1 MTTLKRSILLFLIA
15 IVLLLPMI
23 THAEGIDLRSYAV
36 SNLTEVLGYTAEEAA
51 QFVFDEKE
59 DGSIAFWHPD
69 HPDWIYTVSV
79 NRKTGQIVG
88 TSPFDT
94 GYFMFR
100 GENAVRVLMHT
111 IREKGW
117 FVNWNAE
124 SRSELLSF
132 MEEAYDIR
140 ISTELYFADDAGKAV
155 HGFFESCYGSE
166 FGWPE
171 PLHQLYRGM
180 MDEYHLTW
188 EAEPFYLPGRCR
200 VIHGLKTGLEWDRMA
215 ILFEGTIPADW
226 QFVFDDPHLEGWQC
240 HSGVI
245 VAKDGSQSDQDP
257 LKNGGGYGLAA
268 FEKDGHRQL
277 IQIVSTYD
285 GWKIYPLGENSMV
298 QSGDYRVTFDGLHR
312 SIAVEYPLNEDE
324 MASFY
329 LSPSVNPESIQCRI
343 DAYERLN
350 KKTGEA
356 VWIAV
361 ASTSMP
367 TWQREHD
374 ELSITI
380 KARFPDQIGIVP
392 IDLFP
397 TTKEEALQNNYPG
410 LPENYV
416 LVNGVN
422 FRTQTSSRS
431 RSYGELKAGV
441 MIPVLDIVPGD
452 PNDWIHTRIG
462 ALEGYVVSSYTSIG
476 GRLQPMTSTQ
486 PVAKAKKEIEVKNG
500 TGWFDGSAGT
510 FPAGT
515 RMHVVFEDGDW
526 LYVDIPQGEMNW
538 LMDPEGTFGYVRKSD
553 VIQAAT
559 ACHLD
564 WMDE

>member
-1 MTTLKRSILLFLIA
+1 MNKTIKLLCLLLTLM
-15 IVLLLPMI
+15 IVLPAASP
-23 THAEGIDLRSYAV
+23 AEGINLKEYAV
-36 SNLTEVLGYTAEEAA
+36 HSLTEVMGYSSEEADE
-51 QFVFDEKE
+51 FVFEE
-59 DGSIAFWHPD
+59 RADGSIAFWHPD
-69 HPDWIYTVSV
+69 HSGWVYTVSF
-79 NRKTGQIVG
+79 NRKISRIDC

-94 GYFMFR
+94 GYFLFR
-100 GENAVRVLMHT
+100 GENAVRALIRT
-111 IREKGW
+111 IRENSW
-117 FVNWNAE
+117 FENWNDE
-124 SRSELLSF
+124 SRRELLDL
-132 MEEAYDIR
+132 METYDIR
-140 ISTELYFADDAGKAV
+140 ISTALYFAEDAGKAAY
-155 HGFFESCYGSE
+155 GFFESCYGPE

-171 PLHQLYRGM
+171 PLHELYRSI
-180 MDEYHLTW
+180 MDEYHLTR
-188 EAEPFYLPGRCR
+188 EAEPFHMPGTCR
-200 VIHGLKTGLEWDRMA
+200 VIHELETGLEWERMA
-215 ILFEGTIPADW
+215 VLFEGTIPADW

-277 IQIVSTYD
+277 IQIASTYD
-285 GWKIYPLGENSMV
+285 GWKICPLGENSMV

-312 SIAVEYPLNEDE
+312 SIAVQYLPNEDE
-324 MASFY
+324 LATFY
-329 LSPSVNPESIQCRI
+329 LSPSVNPENIQCRI

-356 VWIAV
+356 VWIAA
-361 ASTSMP
+361 ASVSMP
-367 TWQREHD
+367 TWQREQD
-374 ELSITI
+374 EQSITI
-380 KARFPDQIGIVP
+380 KARFPDQLGAVA

-397 TTKEEALQNNYPG
+397 TTKEEALQNDYPG

-441 MIPVLDIVPGD
+441 MIPVLDIVQGD
-452 PNDWIHTRIG
+452 PSDWIHTRIG
-462 ALEGYVVSSYTSIG
+462 PLEGYVVSSYTTLDGGLSLLIG
-476 GRLQPMTSTQ
+476 TQ
-486 PVAKAKKEIEVKNG
+486 PVAKARKEIDVKNG
-500 TGWFDGSAGT
+500 TGWFDGSAGV

-526 LYVDIPQGEMNW
+526 LYVDIPSGEMNW
-538 LMDPEGTFGYVRKSD
+538 LMDPEGTFGYVQKSD

>member
-1 MTTLKRSILLFLIA
+1 
-15 IVLLLPMI
+15 
-23 THAEGIDLRSYAV
+23 
-36 SNLTEVLGYTAEEAA
+36 
-51 QFVFDEKE
+51 
-59 DGSIAFWHPD
+59 
-69 HPDWIYTVSV
+69 
-79 NRKTGQIVG
+79 
-88 TSPFDT
+88 
-94 GYFMFR
+94 
-100 GENAVRVLMHT
+100 MHT

-117 FVNWNAE
+117 FVNWNDE

-140 ISTELYFADDAGKAV
+140 ISTELYFADDAGKAA
-155 HGFFESCYGSE
+155 HGFFESCYGPE
-166 FGWPE
+166 FGWSE

-374 ELSITI
+374 EFSITI